1 MPSTRR
7 AKGRARG
14 EMFIDA
20 ELQEARLIGEQLRT
34 FEDKLAELLGDQK
47 KRKLSIHARTQINNS
62 MAVQFDEKSN
72 KATLLRVIADISVT
86 VFTAERPDDSLA
98 SYTSQYAGYFQI
110 SRSQNVKKGEP
121 IETQAFAAFA
131 KQVNWL
137 ATRRADGALAATG
150 IANLRLSVP
159 SIGMKS
165 AEVLPDADSATGSR

>member
-1 MPSTRR
+1 MPSTNR
-7 AKGRARG
+7 AKGRASG

-20 ELQEARLIGEQLRT
+20 ELKEARLIGEQLRT
-34 FEDKLAELLGDQK
+34 FENKLEELLGDQK
-47 KRKLSIHARTQINNS
+47 ERKLNIRARTQINNS

-72 KATLLRVIADISVT
+72 KATLLRVIADTSVT

-98 SYTSQYAGYFQI
+98 SYTSQYTGYFEI

-121 IETQAFAAFA
+121 IATAAVAGFA

-150 IANLRLSVP
+150 IANLRLNVP
-159 SIGMKS
+159 SIGVKS
-165 AEVLPDADSATGSR
+165 AEQLPDTDSATGGR